1 MLELAEVFA
10 GSRPL
15 ARVAKN
21 DRLNKWFKDIAEQ
34 IMGLTLEEPGTA
46 GRKII
51 QLIQALK
58 EVKGSYYVLSKG
70 KFQRNPNFIS

>member
-1 MLELAEVFA
+1 MFA

-21 DRLNKWFKDIAEQ
+21 DRLNKWFKDIGEE
-34 IMGLTLEEPGTA
+34 IMSLNLDDPASA

-58 EVKGSYYVLSKG
+58 EVKGEANSIISIIIIPFSY
-70 KFQRNPNFIS
+70 